1 MTCEIAGCEEPCH
14 SSGGKQ
20 YPFCHTHHKERRRI
34 YERNRRRDAETGKKR
49 VEFNDGWLLSM
60 IAFPEPE
67 KYLALIREIAETEHK
82 DGRTIEH
89 RMQAPAAGVLGR
101 ARGISQRRKDAE

>member
-14 SSGGKQ
+14 ASGGKQ
-20 YPFCHTHHKERRRI
+20 YKFCLNHHRELRRI

-67 KYLALIREIAETEHK
+67 KYLALIREISETDHK

-89 RMQAPAAGVLGR
+89 RMQTNAGGTLGR
-101 ARGISQRRKDAE
+101 ARGINQR